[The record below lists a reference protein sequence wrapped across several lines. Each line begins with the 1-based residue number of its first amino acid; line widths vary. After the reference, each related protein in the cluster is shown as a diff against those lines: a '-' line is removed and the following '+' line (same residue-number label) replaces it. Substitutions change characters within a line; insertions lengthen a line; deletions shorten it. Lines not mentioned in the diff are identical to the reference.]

1 MTAELWSSASQ
12 MELGPAEEAGAPFC
26 MTMSLWSGGQ
36 LLQQLGGKGKQE
48 PVGLR
53 RQNLGH
59 EKADLSAAELLAKVV
74 IRKSWVRK

>member
-1 MTAELWSSASQ
+1 
-12 MELGPAEEAGAPFC
+12 